1 MELYFCYEY
10 NVVEEHCS
18 SERGCGSR
26 HSSLQISWG
35 RVEAL
40 DGKVAAAVRSN
51 FSREKFKGKYEA
63 QCSDC
68 VMGFIDKSRVFSGS
82 AAL

>member
-1 MELYFCYEY
+1 M
-10 NVVEEHCS
+10 
-18 SERGCGSR
+18 
-26 HSSLQISWG
+26 SWG

-40 DGKVAAAVRSN
+40 DGKVAVAVRSN

-68 VMGFIDKSRVFSGS
+68 VMGFIGKSRVFSGS